1 MVGGRNHTLRGAQL
15 LNSRRAKAVM
25 RQLVSRRG
33 IWVSAS
39 EISGMIADEGR
50 YKHGMSAIQ
59 ISQFLRRMI
68 RVNDEPI
75 SQKSKNVNKKHHTFL
90 YRWDGN
96 VE

>member
-1 MVGGRNHTLRGAQL
+1 MVGGKNHTLRGSRL
-15 LNSRRAKAVM
+15 LGSRRGKAVM
-25 RQLVSRRG
+25 RQLISRSG
-33 IWVSAS
+33 IWVSAA
-39 EISGMIADEGR
+39 EISRMINDEGR

-68 RVNDEPI
+68 RVASEPI
-75 SQKSKNVNKKHHTFL
+75 SQKSMENHHHTFL